1 LFFWAFRNESVIVCF
16 YERRIAFSF
25 NGEFMRALITSALC
39 RRWLLVAALSV
50 TAGTPCFA
58 QSSSQN
64 GTPPNGGSASTSG
77 AGASANSSG
86 VTGGAANEAAI
97 LQSSEAFVRKL
108 FAWGPDFALKLGP
121 LSQSATP
128 DFYRVPLQVTY
139 KGQTEGGEVFVSKDG
154 KTLFRGDMFE
164 IGTDPFAAT
173 RTKLRLEGDPTKG
186 PADSHVTIVEFS
198 DYQCPHCRQLY
209 TVMQVIEQKYPQ
221 VRVVYKDF
229 PLAGIHPWATTAAV
243 GARCAFAQSPEGFW
257 NVHDMIFENQDLIS
271 SENVYQKVIDFAV
284 RAGLDKEAFKVC
296 LALPDA
302 KAAIQADVDEGKAV
316 QISSTPTVF
325 VNGRPV
331 IGGDENTLEQ
341 YIQFEL
347 GAQETKKPATSAAP
361 RASSAPKKK

>member
-1 LFFWAFRNESVIVCF
+1 
-16 YERRIAFSF
+16 
-25 NGEFMRALITSALC
+25 MRAFISIAQC
-39 RRWLLVAALSV
+39 RRWLAFAALSV
-50 TAGTPCFA
+50 VTSLPSFA
-58 QSSSQN
+58 QSSS
-64 GTPPNGGSASTSG
+64 PNGGAAAAGGAPTASSG
-77 AGASANSSG
+77 AS
-86 VTGGAANEAAI
+86 NEAAI
-97 LQSSEAFVRKL
+97 LKSSEAFVRTL

-139 KGQTEGGEVFVSKDG
+139 KGQTEAGEVFVSKDG

-173 RTKLRLEGDPTKG
+173 RAKLRLEGDPAKG
-186 PADSHVTIVEFS
+186 PADARVTIVEFS

-229 PLAGIHPWATTAAV
+229 PLAAIHPWAMTAAV
-243 GARCAFAQSPEGFW
+243 GGRCAFAQNPEGFW
-257 NVHDMIFENQDLIS
+257 AVHNMIFENQDVIS

-284 RAGLDKEAFKVC
+284 RAGLDKDAFKVC

-302 KAAIQADVDEGKAV
+302 KAAIQADIDEGKAV

-347 GAQETKKPATSAAP
+347 GPEEAKKPATSARPGA
-361 RASSAPKKK
+361 AAPKPKK

>member
-1 LFFWAFRNESVIVCF
+1 VNGGLFFWDFRNDSVVLRF
-16 YERRIAFSF
+16 YERRIAISF
-25 NGEFMRALITSALC
+25 NGEFMRAFVTTARCRLC
-39 RRWLLVAALSV
+39 LLAMAALSIV
-50 TAGTPCFA
+50 AGTTCFA
-58 QSSSQN
+58 QSPAQPGAS
-64 GTPPNGGSASTSG
+64 PNGGAVSSDAP
-77 AGASANSSG
+77 GASGG
-86 VTGGAANEAAI
+86 VANEAAI

-108 FAWGPDFALKLGP
+108 FAWGPDFAVKLGP
-121 LSQSATP
+121 LAQSATP

-139 KGQTEGGEVFVSKDG
+139 KGQTEAGEVFVSKDG

-164 IGTDPFAAT
+164 IGTDPFAVT
-173 RTKLRLEGDPTKG
+173 RAKLRLEGDPTKG
-186 PADSHVTIVEFS
+186 PADAHVTIVEFS

-209 TVMQVIEQKYPQ
+209 TVMQAIEQKYPQ
-221 VRVVYKDF
+221 VRIVYKDF
-229 PLAGIHPWATTAAV
+229 PLVAIHPWATTAAV

-257 NVHDMIFENQDLIS
+257 NVHDMIFENQDVIS

-347 GAQETKKPATSAAP
+347 GPQEAKKPTFVAPGGSAAP
-361 RASSAPKKK
+361 KPKK

>member
-1 LFFWAFRNESVIVCF
+1 
-16 YERRIAFSF
+16 
-25 NGEFMRALITSALC
+25 MRAFITTGRCRLC
-39 RRWLLVAALSV
+39 LLVTAALSIMV
-50 TAGTPCFA
+50 GTACFA
-58 QSSSQN
+58 QSSSPT
-64 GTPPNGGSASTSG
+64 GTPPNGGSASSSG
-77 AGASANSSG
+77 AGASGGSSG
-86 VTGGAANEAAI
+86 AVGGVANEAAI

-139 KGQTEGGEVFVSKDG
+139 KGQTEAGEVFVSKDG

-164 IGTDPFAAT
+164 IGTDPFAVT
-173 RTKLRLEGDPTKG
+173 RAKLRLEGDPAKG
-186 PADSHVTIVEFS
+186 PADARVTLVEFS

-229 PLAGIHPWATTAAV
+229 PLAGIHPWAMTAAV
-243 GARCAFAQSPEGFW
+243 GGRCAFAQSSEGFW
-257 NVHDMIFENQDLIS
+257 AVHDMIFENQDVIS

-284 RAGLDKEAFKVC
+284 RAGLDRDAFKVC

-347 GAQETKKPATSAAP
+347 GPEEAKKPATSVKPAGSAAP
-361 RASSAPKKK
+361 KTKK

>member
-1 LFFWAFRNESVIVCF
+1 
-16 YERRIAFSF
+16 
-25 NGEFMRALITSALC
+25 MRAFINAARC
-39 RRWLLVAALSV
+39 RRWMVFAALSLV
-50 TAGTPCFA
+50 ASMPSFA
-58 QSSSQN
+58 QSSSPN
-64 GTPPNGGSASTSG
+64 GASPNGGAAAAGGAPTASSG
-77 AGASANSSG
+77 AADE
-86 VTGGAANEAAI
+86 TAI
-97 LQSSEAFVRKL
+97 LKSSEAFVRTL
-108 FAWGPDFALKLGP
+108 FAWGPDFAVNLGP

-139 KGQTEGGEVFVSKDG
+139 KGQTEAGEVFVSKDG

-173 RTKLRLEGDPTKG
+173 RAKLRLDGDPTKG
-186 PADSHVTIVEFS
+186 PADARVTIVEFS

-229 PLAGIHPWATTAAV
+229 PLAAIHPWATTAAV
-243 GARCAFAQSPEGFW
+243 GARCAFAHSPEGFW
-257 NVHDMIFENQDLIS
+257 AVHDMIFENQDVIS

-284 RAGLDKEAFKVC
+284 RAGLDKDAFKVC

-347 GAQETKKPATSAAP
+347 GPEEAKKPATSAKPGGSTAP
-361 RASSAPKKK
+361 RPKK

>member
-1 LFFWAFRNESVIVCF
+1 
-16 YERRIAFSF
+16 
-25 NGEFMRALITSALC
+25 MRALIMTALC
-39 RRWLLVAALSV
+39 RRWLVVTALSIMV
-50 TAGTPCFA
+50 GTPCFA
-58 QSSSQN
+58 QSSSQA
-64 GTPPNGGSASTSG
+64 GTPPNGGAVTGSAS
-77 AGASANSSG
+77 AGSSSAAGS
-86 VTGGAANEAAI
+86 AANEAAI
-97 LQSSEAFVRKL
+97 LQSSEVFVRKL
-108 FAWGPDFALKLGP
+108 FAWGPDFAVKLGP

-128 DFYRVPLQVTY
+128 EFYRVPLQVTY
-139 KGQTEGGEVFVSKDG
+139 KGQTEAGEVFVSKDG

-164 IGTDPFAAT
+164 IGTDPFAAA
-173 RTKLRLEGDPTKG
+173 RAKLRVEGDPTKG
-186 PADSHVTIVEFS
+186 PADARVTIVEFS

-209 TVMQVIEQKYPQ
+209 SVMQVIEQKYPQ
-221 VRVVYKDF
+221 VRIVYKDF

-243 GARCAFAQSPEGFW
+243 GGRCAFAQSPEGFW

-331 IGGDENTLEQ
+331 IGGDETTLEQ

-347 GAQETKKPATSAAP
+347 GPEETKKSAASAAP
-361 RASSAPKKK
+361 GGSATPKPKK

>member
-1 LFFWAFRNESVIVCF
+1 VCF
-16 YERRIAFSF
+16 YESRIAFSL
-25 NGEFMRALITSALC
+25 NGEFMRAFITTALC
-39 RRWLLVAALSV
+39 RRCLLVVAALCV
-50 TAGTPCFA
+50 MAGTPCFA
-58 QSSSQN
+58 QSSSQT
-64 GTPPNGGSASTSG
+64 GTPPNGGSASSSG
-77 AGASANSSG
+77 AGTSGGSSG
-86 VTGGAANEAAI
+86 GVGGVANEAAI

-108 FAWGPDFALKLGP
+108 FAWGPDFAVKLGP

-128 DFYRVPLQVTY
+128 EFYRVPLQVTY
-139 KGQTEGGEVFVSKDG
+139 KGQTEAGEVFVSKDG

-164 IGTDPFAAT
+164 IGTDPFAVT
-173 RTKLRLEGDPTKG
+173 RAKLRLEGDPTKG
-186 PADSHVTIVEFS
+186 PADARVTIVEFS

-209 TVMQVIEQKYPQ
+209 TVMQVVEQKYPQ
-221 VRVVYKDF
+221 VRIVYKDF
-229 PLAGIHPWATTAAV
+229 PLAAIHPWATTAAV

-257 NVHDMIFENQDLIS
+257 NVHDMIFENQDVIS

-331 IGGDENTLEQ
+331 IGGDETTLEQ

-347 GAQETKKPATSAAP
+347 GPQEATKPAMSAAP
-361 RASSAPKKK
+361 RGSAAPKKK

>member
-1 LFFWAFRNESVIVCF
+1 
-16 YERRIAFSF
+16 
-25 NGEFMRALITSALC
+25 MRAFIMSGSG
-39 RRWLLVAALSV
+39 RRWLAFAVLTVAASM
-50 TAGTPCFA
+50 PCFA

-64 GTPPNGGSASTSG
+64 GAPPNGG
-77 AGASANSSG
+77 ASAAGSAPAASSS
-86 VTGGAANEAAI
+86 AANEAAI
-97 LQSSEAFVRKL
+97 LKSSEAFVRTL
-108 FAWGPDFALKLGP
+108 FAWGPDFAVKLGP
-121 LSQSATP
+121 LSESATP
-128 DFYRVPLQVTY
+128 DFYRAPLQVTY
-139 KGQTEGGEVFVSKDG
+139 KGQTEVGEVFVSKDG

-173 RTKLRLEGDPTKG
+173 RAKLRLDGDPTKG
-186 PADSHVTIVEFS
+186 PADARVTVVEFS

-221 VRVVYKDF
+221 VRIVYKDF
-229 PLAGIHPWATTAAV
+229 PLAGIHPWAMTAAV
-243 GARCAFAQSPEGFW
+243 GGRCAFAQSPEGFW
-257 NVHDMIFENQDLIS
+257 NVHDLIFENQDVIS
-271 SENVYQKVIDFAV
+271 SENVYEKVIDFAV
-284 RAGLDKEAFKVC
+284 RAGLDKDAFKVC

-347 GAQETKKPATSAAP
+347 GPEEAKKPATSVKPGGSAAP
-361 RASSAPKKK
+361 KTKR

>member
-1 LFFWAFRNESVIVCF
+1 
-16 YERRIAFSF
+16 
-25 NGEFMRALITSALC
+25 MRAFITTALC
-39 RRWLLVAALSV
+39 RPCLLVLAALNIMAS
-50 TAGTPCFA
+50 TPCFA

-64 GTPPNGGSASTSG
+64 GASPNGGTAAAGSAS
-77 AGASANSSG
+77 AGSSG
-86 VTGGAANEAAI
+86 VANEAAI
-97 LQSSEAFVRKL
+97 LKSSEAFVRTL
-108 FAWGPDFALKLGP
+108 FAWGPDFAVKLGP

-139 KGQTEGGEVFVSKDG
+139 KGQTEAGEVYVSKDG

-164 IGTDPFAAT
+164 IGLDPFSAT
-173 RTKLRLEGDPTKG
+173 RAKLRLEGDPTKG
-186 PADSHVTIVEFS
+186 PADAGVTVVEFS

-229 PLAGIHPWATTAAV
+229 PLAAIHPWAMTAAV
-243 GARCAFAQSPEGFW
+243 GGRCAFAQSPEGFW
-257 NVHDMIFENQDLIS
+257 AVHDMIFENQDVIS

-284 RAGLDKEAFKVC
+284 RAGLDKDAFKVC
-296 LALPDA
+296 LALPEA
-302 KAAIQADVDEGKAV
+302 KAAIQADVDDGKAV

-347 GAQETKKPATSAAP
+347 GPEEAKKPATAAKPGASAAP
-361 RASSAPKKK
+361 KTKK

>member
-1 LFFWAFRNESVIVCF
+1 
-16 YERRIAFSF
+16 
-25 NGEFMRALITSALC
+25 MRAFITAVPR
-39 RRWLLVAALSV
+39 RRWLACAALTIAASM
-50 TAGTPCFA
+50 PCFA
-58 QSSSQN
+58 QSPSQN
-64 GTPPNGGSASTSG
+64 GASPNGTTAAGNAPAASSG
-77 AGASANSSG
+77 AS
-86 VTGGAANEAAI
+86 NEAAI
-97 LQSSEAFVRKL
+97 LKSSEAFVRTL
-108 FAWGPDFALKLGP
+108 FAWGPDFAVKLGP
-121 LSQSATP
+121 LAQSATP

-139 KGQTEGGEVFVSKDG
+139 KGQTEAGEVYVSKDG

-173 RTKLRLEGDPTKG
+173 RAKLRLEGDPTKG
-186 PADSHVTIVEFS
+186 PADARVTVVEFS

-221 VRVVYKDF
+221 VRIVYKDF
-229 PLAGIHPWATTAAV
+229 PLAGIHPWAMTAAV

-257 NVHDMIFENQDLIS
+257 NVHDLIFENQDVIS

-284 RAGLDKEAFKVC
+284 RAGLDKDAFKVC

-347 GAQETKKPATSAAP
+347 GPEEAKKPATSVKPGGAT
-361 RASSAPKKK
+361 APKTKK